1 MNKLKM
7 KLITFI
13 LKDRFLLILSVSYS
27 RPEGGL
33 EENPGMWRTSGEL
46 QKDILTNLIPSDIF
60 SVK

>member
-13 LKDRFLLILSVSYS
+13 LKDRFLLSLSVSYS
-27 RPEGGL
+27 RSEGVG
-33 EENPGMWRTSGEL
+33 REL
-46 QKDILTNLIPSDIF
+46 RDVDNQGGALKDILTNLIPSDIF